1 MIDHLSIAVSDYP
14 RSRDFY
20 QKVLATLNYGLVME
34 FGNNAGFGPPEKSGF
49 WITENQETS
58 PQGHVCFQAKTRAA
72 VRSFY
77 EAAMAEGA
85 KSDFPPGIVEEY
97 HPSYYAAFVFDPDGY
112 KIEALCLH
120 DE

>member
-34 FGNNAGFGPPEKSGF
+34 FGNSAGFGPPEKSGF
-49 WITENQETS
+49 WISENQGIS
-58 PQGHVCFQAKTRAA
+58 PQGHICFKAKTRAA

-77 EAAMAEGA
+77 ETAMAEGA
-85 KSDFPPGIVEEY
+85 KSDSPPGIVEEY

-112 KIEALCLH
+112 KIEALCLE